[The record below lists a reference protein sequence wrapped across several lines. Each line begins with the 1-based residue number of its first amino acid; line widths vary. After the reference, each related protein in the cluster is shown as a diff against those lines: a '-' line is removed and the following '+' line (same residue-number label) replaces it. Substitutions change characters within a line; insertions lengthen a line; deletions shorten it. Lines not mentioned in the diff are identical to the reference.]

1 VTDLHVPRAK
11 EFAGDGEYADE
22 FGHTRDPPAQRG
34 GVRGRRDG
42 YIGVMRIGSSIGLI
56 ALGLILALAVSVN
69 VRGID
74 LTLVGWILT
83 AVGVLGLIVSLA
95 LTRRNRSIVGPS
107 RDQYGVGAD
116 PTLPESDPRY

>member
-1 VTDLHVPRAK
+1 
-11 EFAGDGEYADE
+11 
-22 FGHTRDPPAQRG
+22 
-34 GVRGRRDG
+34 
-42 YIGVMRIGSSIGLI
+42 MRIGSSIGLI

-95 LTRRNRSIVGPS
+95 VTRRNRSIGPS
-107 RDQYGVGAD
+107 RDQYGMGAD